1 MQTAKK
7 GLVIPLLLEM
17 KHITKEYGSLRAN
30 DDVHLTLNRGE
41 ILAVVGENGAGKSTL
56 MKILYGLEQPTSGEI
71 YLNGKLQHFRSPH
84 DAIAQKIGMVQQHFM
99 LLGPC
104 SVAENIVYGR
114 EPRKH
119 GIFFD
124 REAAVR
130 ITKELCEK
138 YGLHIDPCLR
148 VQDCPV
154 GLQQRVEILKV
165 LYQDADIIIFDEP
178 SAVLT
183 PQEVG
188 ELLSTMRKLAA
199 MGKSII
205 IITHKLHEVMAVADR
220 VMVMRLG
227 KYIKE
232 MPRSETS
239 VEEMSF
245 LMVGRHIVERSVA
258 PREAGETVLDV
269 KDLVLAGFEGKNILD
284 HFSIH
289 VRAGEIVGIAGV
301 SGNGQSELI
310 QCLTGLMKPSSG
322 QILLGGRDVCG
333 RSAGEIRAAG
343 CACIPE
349 DRYLW
354 GCAKQATLT
363 ETAIMAHQHKP
374 ALSRRGLL
382 NGKGARTFT
391 QSLLDGYDVRNS
403 GQSQKAGDLSG
414 GNIQKLIVAREVEQ
428 HSPLLIAAEPTRGV
442 DIGAMEFIHN
452 KLLEKRERGGAVLLI
467 SSELTEIMSLSDRI
481 YVIFEGRAVGEFRK
495 EAATEEALGIL
506 MMGGT
511 PHEA

>member
-1 MQTAKK
+1 MK

-17 KHITKEYGSLRAN
+17 KHITKVYGSLRAN
-30 DDVHLTLNRGE
+30 DDVHLSLDKGE

-56 MKILYGLEQPTSGEI
+56 MKILYGLERPTAGEI
-71 YLNGKLQHFRSPH
+71 YLNGELQHFRSPH
-84 DAIAQKIGMVQQHFM
+84 DAIAKKIGMVQQHFM

-130 ITKELCEK
+130 ITESLCEK
-138 YGLHIDPCLR
+138 YGLHIDPRRR
-148 VQDCPV
+148 VSDCPV

-183 PQEVG
+183 PQEVT
-188 ELLSTMRKLAA
+188 ELLATMRKLAA

-227 KYIKE
+227 KHIKE
-232 MPRSETS
+232 MRKEETS
-239 VEEMSF
+239 IEEMSY
-245 LMVGRHIVERSVA
+245 LMVGRHIVEREVPA
-258 PREAGETVLDV
+258 QTPGQTVLDV
-269 KDLVLAGFEGKNILD
+269 QDLTLAGSEKKNILD
-284 HFSIH
+284 GFSIH
-289 VRAGEIVGIAGV
+289 VDAGEIVGIAGV

-310 QCLTGLMKPSSG
+310 ECLTGLKAPTGGHVLLNGKDVTGQSVG
-322 QILLGGRDVCG
+322 QIRQ
-333 RSAGEIRAAG
+333 AG

-349 DRYLW
+349 DRYLY
-354 GCAKQATLT
+354 GCAKEATLA
-363 ETAIMAHQHKP
+363 ETAIMAHQRQSQISSH
-374 ALSRRGLL
+374 GLL
-382 NGKGARTFT
+382 NPKGIRAFT
-391 QSLLDGYDVRNS
+391 QQLLDDYDVRNS
-403 GQSQKAGDLSG
+403 GQEQKAGELSG
-414 GNIQKLIVAREVEQ
+414 GNIQKLIVAREIEQ

-481 YVIFEGRAVGEFRK
+481 YVIYEGRAAGEFRK
-495 EAATEEALGIL
+495 ADATEEALGIL
-506 MMGGT
+506 MMGGSL
-511 PHEA
+511 HEAV